1 MNTLQKSL
9 AALTVSITAVAFALP
24 AQAEDQEK
32 AAACRDWE
40 KKGSV
45 FERIELFKKCDPK
58 IEPGSPIAPELK
70 PGASYDRPIVKTSA
84 DLKAE
89 GKTCNFFGDKPH
101 VSEHYVRGEKHV
113 LSPVMSTASDYMSPT
128 RKGGMWYKTDYNRNH
143 LNLFCMKGF
152 SIVSMR
158 SGDYDYH
165 PGERSTVLID
175 GQRFTWIGDMPDAI
189 GHQIWKALRDG
200 SVVKS
205 ALSLWPSDY
214 TNHKD
219 VVQGVQELK
228 NRTYKLSLG
237 EVK

>member
-1 MNTLQKSL
+1 M
-9 AALTVSITAVAFALP
+9 
-24 AQAEDQEK
+24 
-32 AAACRDWE
+32 
-40 KKGSV
+40 
-45 FERIELFKKCDPK
+45 
-58 IEPGSPIAPELK
+58 
-70 PGASYDRPIVKTSA
+70 KTST
-84 DLKAE
+84 DLQAE

-113 LSPVMSTASDYMSPT
+113 LSSVMSTASGFMRTTQP
-128 RKGGMWYKTDYNRNH
+128 GGIDDPWYKTDCTRSQ

-152 SIVSMR
+152 CIVSMR
-158 SGDYDYH
+158 SGDYGYH

-189 GHQIWKALRDG
+189 GHQMWKALRDG

-205 ALSLWPSDY
+205 ALSLWPSEY

-237 EVK
+237 KVK